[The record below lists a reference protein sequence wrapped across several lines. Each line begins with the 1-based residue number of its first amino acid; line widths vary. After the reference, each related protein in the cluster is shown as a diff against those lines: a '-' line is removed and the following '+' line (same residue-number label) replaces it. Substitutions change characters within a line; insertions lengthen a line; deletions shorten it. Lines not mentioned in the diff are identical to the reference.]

1 MRYRFAL
8 AALIL
13 LAMAGTAGAASNLA
27 IMGGAMFPVGD
38 FGDVTG
44 ISPYGGARIEFQDVN
59 ARGQTA
65 VISYLAWGGFGLLLA
80 DSDYKTLLEAAGQDT
95 DGSYLDL
102 GVGGRVY
109 TRSALFVGAG
119 VSYVNVGLPG
129 PGKSLNGIGLM
140 VELGLCFN
148 RESFKF
154 EIEGRGDAAFLEE
167 STDLEHLGVLAA
179 IGFPF

>member
-1 MRYRFAL
+1 MRHRIAFATF
-8 AALIL
+8 IL

-27 IMGGAMFPVGD
+27 LMGGAMFPVGD
-38 FGDVTG
+38 FADATD

-65 VISYLAWGGFGLLLA
+65 VISYLAWGGFGLLLPDPDVEA
-80 DSDYKTLLEAAGQDT
+80 ALEAAGQDT
-95 DGSYLDL
+95 DGTYFDF
-102 GVGGRVY
+102 GIGGRVY

-119 VSYVNVGLPG
+119 ASYVNLSLPG
-129 PGKSLNGIGLM
+129 PGDSLNGIGFI
-140 VELGLCFN
+140 VELGLSFD

-154 EIEGRGDAAFLEE
+154 EIEGRGNAAFLED
-167 STDLEHLGVLAA
+167 SNDFQNLQALAA

>member
-1 MRYRFAL
+1 MRYRFAV

-27 IMGGAMFPVGD
+27 LMGGAMFPVGD
-38 FGDVTG
+38 FGDATD

-80 DSDYKTLLEAAGQDT
+80 DGDYKKVLEAAGEDT
-95 DGSYLDL
+95 DGTYFDL
-102 GVGGRVY
+102 GIGGRVY
-109 TRSALFVGAG
+109 TRSKLFVGAG
-119 VSYVNVGLPG
+119 VSYVNISQPG
-129 PGKSLNGIGLM
+129 PGSGLNGIGFL

-148 RESFKF
+148 QESFKF
-154 EIEGRGDAAFLEE
+154 EIEGRGNAAFLEE
-167 STDLEHLGVLAA
+167 SADAQNIQVLAA